1 MRSVG
6 CDFSSEKVIR
16 RLQWGSRTVIL
27 YCSKRVENLYQQ
39 QRNLYRKW
47 PRQTIPLI
55 NPMMPC
61 NTEPERDIQG
71 LTNDEVK
78 AHKVYNPIRRLLTMS
93 DFQPTTP
100 SSITIKWSEESHENT
115 SPLSIVTPQITL
127 LHAYRGAHVRNPW
140 ERSMFLLHEAQS
152 QSVPLTPQ
160 TLAYEILRYHM
171 EYQTELEFMQ
181 LGLQRELVKWEW
193 KPQTTITNPQWN
205 PAWII
210 TRTGLWEG
218 CSHRIFQGGH
228 QDGNIRLIRSAITLR
243 IVGTLFSSNE
253 AISIPAETSRL
264 ARRKSCRVW
273 SGVIWPCWN
282 VCPG

>member
-1 MRSVG
+1 MLLILYDHLMAHEDPSQRLLLLVALPILDTHIPIATYCSIEMMRSVG

-100 SSITIKWSEESHENT
+100 SSS
-115 SPLSIVTPQITL
+115 TL
-127 LHAYRGAHVRNPW
+127 L
-140 ERSMFLLHEAQS
+140 
-152 QSVPLTPQ
+152 
-160 TLAYEILRYHM
+160 
-171 EYQTELEFMQ
+171 
-181 LGLQRELVKWEW
+181 
-193 KPQTTITNPQWN
+193 
-205 PAWII
+205 
-210 TRTGLWEG
+210 
-218 CSHRIFQGGH
+218 
-228 QDGNIRLIRSAITLR
+228 
-243 IVGTLFSSNE
+243 
-253 AISIPAETSRL
+253 
-264 ARRKSCRVW
+264 
-273 SGVIWPCWN
+273 
-282 VCPG
+282 